1 MWKQAGYYHD
11 ENMLYCGNLYGT
23 VVKVE
28 MLKGGAEILVR
39 IAPLC
44 ATTEDITSHILCI
57 PFVHA
62 IVHKY
67 GPQRLLLLAYDARVD
82 MAHTIHI
89 NENIPKIF
97 SGFTITPKARHR
109 RAPESHNKI
118 VPFAPRNNT
127 SHKHS
132 KPKSDTQQTTSSC
145 QATTHCAAEEQY
157 LIRSILTN
165 LRGFGAGASDG
176 TMLLLF
182 AFQCDGHYIRIAHV
196 EWRREHQLVRAHSIA
211 NVHIIA
217 EYCRYSSRDNI
228 LHTHTH
234 TRANYGVTLWC
245 WHYRSSEPPA
255 ATAQFRNAT
264 PWRVFG
270 WCGSL
275 TILHWMHS
283 HIHRNCICV

>member
-1 MWKQAGYYHD
+1 
-11 ENMLYCGNLYGT
+11 MLGWIWPILLY
-23 VVKVE
+23 
-28 MLKGGAEILVR
+28 
-39 IAPLC
+39 
-44 ATTEDITSHILCI
+44 
-57 PFVHA
+57 
-62 IVHKY
+62 
-67 GPQRLLLLAYDARVD
+67 
-82 MAHTIHI
+82 I
-89 NENIPKIF
+89 NENIPTYF
-97 SGFTITPKARHR
+97 LVLQLPPKARHR

-196 EWRREHQLVRAHSIA
+196 EWRREHQLVRAHSFA

-228 LHTHTH
+228 LHPLPPLTHIH
-234 TRANYGVTLWC
+234 TPTMAWHFDVGTIEAANHQHQPHNSATQLHGVCSDGVVRSLSCTGCIRIFIEIVFAYNENALWC
-245 WHYRSSEPPA
+245 RCA
-255 ATAQFRNAT
+255 R
-264 PWRVFG
+264 
-270 WCGSL
+270 
-275 TILHWMHS
+275 
-283 HIHRNCICV
+283 RNCQRKYRQ